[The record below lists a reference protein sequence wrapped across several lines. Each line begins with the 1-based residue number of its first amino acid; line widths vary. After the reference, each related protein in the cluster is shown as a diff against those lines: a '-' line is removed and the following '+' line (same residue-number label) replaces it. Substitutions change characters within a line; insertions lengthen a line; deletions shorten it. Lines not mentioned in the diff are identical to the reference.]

1 MKLKVKQNK
10 LFLNEDCQ
18 FEVFENSSTLPFYS
32 FIKKYTKKGYK
43 QYVFSFEEMMKIAE
57 FFLLKYSAKIIN
69 LDLLI
74 NNNEHQ
80 EYIDKMIENISYD
93 RSEFIVL
100 YKFLNRLN
108 EVDGEE
114 VNKISIKFR
123 KNKLYKFSIYMS
135 GLIEINDGNREEI
148 IKEMIKALENINAKI
163 YS

>member
-1 MKLKVKQNK
+1 MKLKITQNK
-10 LFLNEDCQ
+10 LFINKYSK

-32 FIKKYTKKGYK
+32 FIKNHTANGYN
-43 QYVFSFEEMMKIAE
+43 QYVFSFEEMMKITE
-57 FFLLKYSAKIIN
+57 KFLLKYSAEIIN

-80 EYIDKMIENISYD
+80 KDIDMLIKNISYD
-93 RSEFIVL
+93 RSEFLVL

-123 KNKLYKFSIYMS
+123 NAKLYKFSIYMS
-135 GLIEINDGNREEI
+135 GLIEISDGNREEI
-148 IKEMIKALENINAKI
+148 INEIIKALENINEKI
-163 YS
+163 YN